1 MSMGD
6 DDLFRPEGEQ
16 PREKQSSGCGLR
28 FVLIMLAVAGG
39 MTMLCCCGIG
49 VSLYSM
55 APSFENNPA
64 TAKANLDELID
75 IELPETYK
83 PETAIS
89 MDIFS
94 FAKVRGSFIEIDEN
108 GGALIV
114 AGLSGQLAQNQD
126 FFDKVSEEIKKEAN
140 DSEMEILSTEVREFE
155 IGGKPVEFTFLHG
168 RVKGEGGNAEVVDN
182 EMVVEDEIVVENENN
197 DAIAPEEGTAPAEE
211 GTDIAEPVEGS
222 EEVKPDDTRREVRQV
237 RAILSGKG
245 GSKVFFLLIVDESKW
260 NEEEVIQLIESIQV
274 PEQ

>member
-1 MSMGD
+1 MSTGD

-168 RVKGEGGNAEVVDN
+168 RVKGDGGNV
-182 EMVVEDEIVVENENN
+182 VVEDEIVVGNEVNE
-197 DAIAPEEGTAPAEE
+197 DSEVIAPEEGTAPAEE
-211 GTDIAEPVEGS
+211 GTDLVEPVEEG
-222 EEVKPDDTRREVRQV
+222 EEAQPDNKKREIRQV
-237 RAILSGKG
+237 RAILPGKG
-245 GSKVFFLLIVDESKW
+245 GSKVFFLLIVDENKW
-260 NEEEVIQLIESIQV
+260 NEEEVVKLIESIEV

>member
-1 MSMGD
+1 MSTGD

-49 VSLYSM
+49 ISLYSM
-55 APSFENNPA
+55 APTFENNPV

-83 PETAIS
+83 PEAAIN
-89 MDIFS
+89 MDVFS
-94 FAKVRGSFIEIDEN
+94 FVKVRGSFMEIDDN
-108 GGALIV
+108 GGVLIV

-126 FFDKVSEEIKKEAN
+126 FFDKISEEIKKEAN
-140 DSEMEILSTEVREFE
+140 DSEMEVLSTEVKEFE

-168 RVKGEGGNAEVVDN
+168 RVKAEEGMAEVI
-182 EMVVEDEIVVENENN
+182 EDEIVVENENIEN
-197 DAIAPEEGTAPAEE
+197 IEVIAPEEGMVPAEE
-211 GTDIAEPVEGS
+211 GTEVAVPAEEN
-222 EEVKPDDTRREVRQV
+222 EEAQPASKKREVRQV
-237 RAILSGKG
+237 RAILPGKG
-245 GSKVFFLLIVDESKW
+245 GSKVFFLLIVEEKKW
-260 NEEEVIQLIESIQV
+260 NEEEVVKMIESIKV